1 MKVFDYLNLA
11 NPRYFKDNRM
21 EAHSDH
27 RYYKNEQ
34 ELKGY
39 SSFYFSFRLKN
50 FFLPF
55 LQPSMSHLSHD
66 RQALLIL

>member
-27 RYYKNEQ
+27 QRVDPQ
-34 ELKGY
+34 D
-39 SSFYFSFRLKN
+39 
-50 FFLPF
+50 
-55 LQPSMSHLSHD
+55 LQ
-66 RQALLIL
+66 

>member
-27 RYYKNEQ
+27 RYYKKK
-34 ELKGY
+34 LTR
-39 SSFYFSFRLKN
+39 SVLAASVLFISV
-50 FFLPF
+50 
-55 LQPSMSHLSHD
+55 
-66 RQALLIL
+66 